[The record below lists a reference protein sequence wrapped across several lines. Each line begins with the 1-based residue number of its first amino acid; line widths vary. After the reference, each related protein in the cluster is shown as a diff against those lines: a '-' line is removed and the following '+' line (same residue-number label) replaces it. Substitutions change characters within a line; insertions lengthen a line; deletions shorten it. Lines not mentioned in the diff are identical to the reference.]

1 MPATTPI
8 TTAPDARRK
17 SAPRARRRS
26 APPPLRGGA
35 WRGWALAFPALA
47 ATTLVFGASMVLML
61 LYSFRSFESGTIDDA
76 LTTGTW
82 TSVLGDGFYW
92 GIVWRTF
99 RLGLITVA
107 VCLAIGYPTAYALA
121 RLRHPRLRILA
132 LFVIFSPLL
141 TSVVVRTYG
150 WSLVLGDSGF
160 INSTLDSI
168 GLVDRP
174 LALLYQFPGVVI
186 SLVHILLP
194 FMVLPIYSV
203 LGQVDSSLREAAVDL
218 GATPLRAFVK
228 VTLPLTLQGVVAG
241 CQLVFALSVSA
252 FATPALLGGGRVQVL
267 ATRIYQDVG
276 EVDWPGAS
284 VLSWLLL
291 AMALV
296 ALALLGVTL
305 RGGRRTGGVG

>member
-1 MPATTPI
+1 MPAATPTTP
-8 TTAPDARRK
+8 PDTRRA
-17 SAPRARRRS
+17 SGSPAPRARQLRPPRRR
-26 APPPLRGGA
+26 P
-35 WRGWALAFPALA
+35 WQGWALVSPALA
-47 ATTLVFGASMVLML
+47 ATTLVFGASMVLLL
-61 LYSFRSFESGTIDDA
+61 LYSFRSFTSGTIDDS
-76 LTTGTW
+76 LTTDTW
-82 TSVLGDGFYW
+82 SAILSDSYYW
-92 GIVWRTF
+92 GIVWRTL

-121 RLRHPRLRILA
+121 RLRRPRLRLLA

-160 INSTLDSI
+160 LNSTLQSL
-168 GLVDRP
+168 GLIDRP
-174 LALLYQFPGVVI
+174 LALLYQFSGVVI

-203 LGQVDSSLREAAVDL
+203 LGQVDRSTREAAIDL
-218 GATPLRAFVK
+218 GATPLRAFTR

-241 CQLVFALSVSA
+241 SQLVFALSVSA

-276 EVDWPGAS
+276 EVDWPGAA
-284 VLSWLLL
+284 VLSWMLLVL
-291 AMALV
+291 ALAS
-296 ALALLGVTL
+296 LALLGVTL
-305 RGGRRTGGVG
+305 RGGRRVEGTG